1 LAGVTAIK
9 EKIMSVI
16 AHIGERSYEFDTFEG
31 LTKARA
37 IYAHCTGSQNEFEEI
52 MENEHVEFYIYGD
65 NAS

>member
-1 LAGVTAIK
+1 
-9 EKIMSVI
+9 MSVI